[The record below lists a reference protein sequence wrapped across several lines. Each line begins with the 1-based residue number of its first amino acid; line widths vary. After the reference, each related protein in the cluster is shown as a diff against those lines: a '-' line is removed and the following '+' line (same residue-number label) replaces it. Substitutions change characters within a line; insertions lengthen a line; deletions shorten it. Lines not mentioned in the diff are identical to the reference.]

1 MHYFYQRVLWRYEH
15 LQSGRH
21 CTFLHIISCDPWNHL
36 MRCIVTPSQRRGNN
50 AKTLNDPS
58 KYTQLK
64 RGTQPN
70 LSDSKVRESFLSAE
84 INLRERSG
92 GQQGDESIVT
102 YVDKVFFWI
111 LWIVVH

>member
-1 MHYFYQRVLWRYEH
+1 MTL
-15 LQSGRH
+15 
-21 CTFLHIISCDPWNHL
+21 
-36 MRCIVTPSQRRGNN
+36 SQRRGNN